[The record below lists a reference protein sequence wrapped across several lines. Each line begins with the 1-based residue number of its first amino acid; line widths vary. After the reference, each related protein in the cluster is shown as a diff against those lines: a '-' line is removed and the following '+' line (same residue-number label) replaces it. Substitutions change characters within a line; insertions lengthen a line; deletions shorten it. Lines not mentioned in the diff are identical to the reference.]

1 MANHHIFM
9 PDKTLAGV
17 ITLSRQEESVLTSL
31 RLSQRG
37 LTATAF
43 IAIKI
48 AMEREKKNPTTD
60 PVLGARNL
68 FFGLR
73 NIPVQ
78 WLDEPA
84 ANAGFLL
91 QIGILTQ
98 IGLLAVQSKPTTPKG
113 KTGAEFAF
121 PLSTLD
127 VPAPKLP
134 DVKPKATSMG
144 VAV

>member
-1 MANHHIFM
+1 MRKNHIFM

-17 ITLSRQEESVLTSL
+17 ITLTSQEESILTGL
-31 RLSQRG
+31 RLSDRA
-37 LTATAF
+37 LTATAY

-48 AMEREKKNPTTD
+48 IMGRNQKATNPD
-60 PVLGARNL
+60 PIMDARNL

-73 NIPVQ
+73 NIPIQ

-91 QIGILTQ
+91 QIGVLTQ
-98 IGLLAVQSKPTTPKG
+98 IGLLAVQPCQSNRKD
-113 KTGAEFAF
+113 KTVAQFTF
-121 PLSTLD
+121 PLTTLD

-134 DVKPKATSMG
+134 DVKKKPDSMG
-144 VAV
+144 AA